1 MLVSFEVTNYGPFS
15 GTVGITTQADIS
27 KKEFLEEN
35 TFLDGDKRY
44 NYVSYIYGYNGSGK
58 SNIFK
63 ALLSMKQILTL
74 SPIIATNNQQILDSS
89 QINYEVSGQRNFFK
103 FNDICKDQP
112 TCYTIELRINDVQ
125 YTYGFEV
132 LNKKIVKEF
141 LFRKHKRKEMLLERT
156 SERFEDITVRSDL
169 KSFENFRSTVKE
181 DVLCLSMA
189 MFLNNDLAVRIYQ
202 EINDITVINMASF
215 NNFQGFTED
224 LEPEKL
230 DLCTR
235 FIKLADNTIQK
246 LNVSLEKEEVNNKIQ
261 LGNDFESREFVI
273 KNFMVDVE
281 SVHNVYSGTKK
292 IGEEALPF
300 LQFESNGTIKLFGI
314 LPAVFDTLVAGGTM
328 FVDEIENG
336 LHPNLTKVLI
346 ALFNSSETNPNNAQ
360 LICSSHETLLLKEN
374 VRRDQVWFLHKNK
387 YGESSIKRL
396 STFPGTRTSDDI
408 ARKYLGGAFG
418 EIPNIK

>member
-15 GTVGITTQADIS
+15 GTVGISTQADLT
-27 KKEFLEEN
+27 KKEFLEDN
-35 TFLDGDKRY
+35 TFVDGEKRY
-44 NYVSYIYGYNGSGK
+44 NYVSYIYGFNGSGK

-89 QINYEVSGQRNFFK
+89 QINYEVTGQRNFFK
-103 FNDICKDQP
+103 FKDDCKDKP
-112 TCYTIELRINDVQ
+112 TCYTIEVRVDNIQ
-125 YTYGFEV
+125 YSYGFEV

-141 LFRKHKRKEMLLERT
+141 LYRKNKRKELLLERT
-156 SERFEDITVRSDL
+156 SERFEDITVKSDL

-189 MFLNNDLAVRIYQ
+189 MFLNNELAVRLYQ
-202 EINDITVINMASF
+202 EIDSITVINMASL
-215 NNFQGFTED
+215 NSVQGFTEE
-224 LEPEKL
+224 LEEEELKL
-230 DLCTR
+230 YTK
-235 FIKLADNTIQK
+235 FIQLADETIK
-246 LNVSLEKEEVNNKIQ
+246 RLNVSLEKEEVNKKIQ
-261 LGNDFESREFVI
+261 LSNDFESREFVI
-273 KNFMVDVE
+273 KNLKVDIE
-281 SVHNVYSGTKK
+281 SVHNVYSGTKLA
-292 IGEEALPF
+292 GEITLPF

-314 LPAVFDTLVAGGTM
+314 LPAIFGVLKNGGTI

-336 LHPNLTKVLI
+336 LHPNLTKVLVS
-346 ALFNSSETNPNNAQ
+346 LFNSSEANPFNAQ
-360 LICSSHETLLLKEN
+360 LVCSSHDTLLLKDD

-408 ARKYLGGAFG
+408 AKKYLSGAFG
-418 EIPNIK
+418 EIPTI